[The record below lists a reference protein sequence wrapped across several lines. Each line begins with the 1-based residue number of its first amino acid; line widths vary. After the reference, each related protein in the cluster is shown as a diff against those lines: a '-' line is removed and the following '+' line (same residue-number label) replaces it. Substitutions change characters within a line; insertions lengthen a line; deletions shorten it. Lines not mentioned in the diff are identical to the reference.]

1 MTRVRSTSRRL
12 LSVALAEEVDMF
24 AEFTKRHVE
33 HDPEFAVTYYRTR
46 WRRAERKYG
55 AGAPQALNLHLGYA
69 VSLHRAGDNEK
80 AEGEL
85 AAIALRAP
93 ASDVADVLTRHA
105 RQWHA
110 RVLSTLG
117 RFDEAEAEWRELSE
131 TCDLL
136 LGADHPDAIDAHENH
151 AVTLALLD
159 RVAEAEMEM
168 AGVVQKWTAANGSD
182 DIGTLQS
189 RTSHAVYLDTLGRH
203 TESEA
208 AWRGLAE
215 AKGRVLGSDHAET
228 IAAHERLA
236 VTLYAQGRLPEAAA
250 EYGEVMALRVPALGD
265 DHPDTRRAR
274 EWRAAIERELSGP
287 AKNGTS

>member
-1 MTRVRSTSRRL
+1 
-12 LSVALAEEVDMF
+12 MF
-24 AEFTKRHVE
+24 AGFTKRHVE
-33 HDPEFAVTYYRTR
+33 HDPKFAVTYYRTR

-55 AGAPQALNLHLGYA
+55 TGAPQAMNLHLEYA

-85 AAIALRAP
+85 AAIAHRAP
-93 ASDVADVLTRHA
+93 TPDFTDVLTRYA
-105 RQWHA
+105 QQWHA

-117 RFDEAEAEWRELSE
+117 RLDEAEAEWRELSE
-131 TCDLL
+131 ICDRL

-151 AVTLALLD
+151 AVTLARMD

-168 AGVVQKWTAANGSD
+168 ADVVEKLTAANDGD

-189 RTSHAVYLDTLGRH
+189 RTSQAVYLDTLDRRA
-203 TESEA
+203 ESEA

-215 AKGRVLGSDHAET
+215 AKGRVLGRDHAET

-250 EYGEVMALRVPALGD
+250 EYGGVMALRVLALGD
-265 DHPDTRRAR
+265 DHPDTQRAR
-274 EWRAAIERELSGP
+274 KWRAAIERELSGP
-287 AKNGTS
+287 AKNGIS